1 MGKNTS
7 KTKNPNSNISQVDK
21 IVADAQNGLNME
33 QHGRDNAG
41 NSEEL
46 SSSQVE
52 NELRGLD
59 ADKEKLIVAFGA
71 SRIEELE
78 NKPDFK
84 YFYNG
89 LLTSHRDFDKFY
101 KRLQNHEKSAIVSG
115 LNPSGAFH
123 LGHIGV
129 FDTNLFFQK
138 RYGIDLY
145 APISDDESYVARK
158 IESQEIGLKNAF
170 RLVKEALAYG
180 YEPKK
185 THFIIDQIYTNIY
198 NLAIKISR
206 GINISTVRA
215 IYDYKDSD
223 NVGLTFYPSVQS
235 AHVIFPQ
242 TLGIKNV
249 LVPIGLDED
258 THLRAS
264 RDVAEKFGYE
274 KASVLHGRFLPGMD
288 GRKMSKSKG
297 NAVYLLRDTP
307 SDIKKKVSQ
316 AFSGGRT
323 TIEEHKKLGGI
334 PEVDISYIYLKYVF
348 KNAEESKQIYDDYK
362 RGKILSGEMKKMLQD
377 EILEKIT
384 PMKERLERIT
394 TKEMASTIMKNDDV
408 DVEALIEK
416 SGVMSEETKKE

>member
-7 KTKNPNSNISQVDK
+7 KTKNQNSNISQVDK
-21 IVADAQNGLNME
+21 IVVDVSDDSE
-33 QHGRDNAG
+33 TVHSRSRVG
-41 NSEEL
+41 NSEEI

-52 NELRGLD
+52 NELRNLD
-59 ADKEKLIVAFGA
+59 EDKEKLIVAFGA

-78 NKPDFK
+78 NKPDFE
-84 YFYNG
+84 YFHNG

-115 LNPSGAFH
+115 LNPSGPFH
-123 LGHIGV
+123 IGHIGV

-138 RYGIDLY
+138 KYGIDLY

-158 IESQEIGLKNAF
+158 IENQEIGLKNAF
-170 RLVKEALAYG
+170 KLVKEALAYG

-198 NLAIKISR
+198 NIAMKLSR
-206 GINISTVRA
+206 GINITTVRA

-223 NVGLTFYPSVQS
+223 NVGLTFYPAVQS

-242 TLGIKNV
+242 TLGVKNV

-264 RDVAEKFGYE
+264 RDVVEKFGYE
-274 KASVLHGRFLPGMD
+274 KVSVLHGRFLPGMD

-297 NAVYLLRDTP
+297 NAVYLLRDSP
-307 SDIKKKVSQ
+307 EVIRKKVST
-316 AFSGGRT
+316 AFSGGRST
-323 TIEEHKKLGGI
+323 VQEHKLHGGI
-334 PEVDISYIYLKYVF
+334 PEIDISYIYLRYLF
-348 KNAEESKQIYDDYK
+348 YNQEESKRIYNEYK
-362 RGKILSGEMKKMLQD
+362 AGKILSGEMKNMLMD
-377 EILEKIT
+377 AIMEKIA
-384 PMKERLERIT
+384 PMRERLKKMT
-394 TKEMASTIMKNDDV
+394 VKEMASVIMKNEDT
-408 DVEALIEK
+408 DVEKLIED
-416 SGVMSEETKKE
+416 SGVMSEELAED